1 MEWFGLNGKV
11 NRHAMTEQVENKEHI
26 LSSPRGLK
34 RWGGLAFFLF
44 VIGFT
49 VWLVSATKDWM
60 TDANRLPLSNLVIQG
75 QLHYLTKDDVRQ
87 SILHLH
93 HLGSFMTQDVNSI
106 QASVEALPWVA
117 QAAVR
122 KQWPDTIKVFLVEN
136 QPVAE
141 WNGTYLVNRS
151 GVVFKAP
158 VLQVAGLGLTNLIG
172 PKGSSEEVLAGLKEM
187 RPVLKKA
194 GFGIASLSFNE
205 RRAWRVV
212 LTNGIRLELG
222 HDARMQRIKR
232 FIEIYPEL
240 LKQDKPIDYVD
251 LRYDTGAAVGWKTK
265 PEYDNH
271 APDKK

>member
-1 MEWFGLNGKV
+1 MEWFCWNGKV

-26 LSSPRGLK
+26 SSSPRGLK

-60 TDANRLPLSNLVIQG
+60 IDSSRLPLSNLVIQG
-75 QLHYLTKDDVRQ
+75 QLHHLSKDDVRQ
-87 SILHLH
+87 SILHIH
-93 HLGSFMTQDVNSI
+93 DLGTFMTQNVDNI

-117 QAAVR
+117 HAAVR
-122 KQWPDTIKVFLVEN
+122 KQWPNTIKVFLVEN

-141 WNGTYLVNRS
+141 WNGTYLVNS
-151 GVVFKAP
+151 AGDVFKAP
-158 VLQVAGLGLTNLIG
+158 ASQVAGLGLTNLIG
-172 PKGSSEEVLAGLKEM
+172 PTGSSQQVLAGLKEM
-187 RPVLKKA
+187 GPVLKKA
-194 GFGIASLSFNE
+194 GFGIASLAFNE
-205 RRAWRVV
+205 RRAWRVI
-212 LTNGIRLELG
+212 LTNGIVLELG
-222 HDARMQRIKR
+222 YESRMQRIKR

-265 PEYDNH
+265 PEYDKH